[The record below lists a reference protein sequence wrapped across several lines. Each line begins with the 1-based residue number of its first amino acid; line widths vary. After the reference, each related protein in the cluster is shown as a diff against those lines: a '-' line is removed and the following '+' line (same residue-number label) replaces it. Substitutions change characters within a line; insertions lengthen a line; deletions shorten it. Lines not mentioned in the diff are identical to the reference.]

1 MECDTEQ
8 PSTDTRWDRDS
19 VGAGESIEERWRVT
33 LARQRQRDSAA
44 SEFWIESEVIAL
56 NAWWKSRP
64 VPKEHNIES
73 EFQALAKTWRTETE
87 HLSSVARKIAH
98 PSYLEI
104 IRLGS
109 SYPTK
114 VVPLILKELRKHPGF
129 WFAALE
135 TVTGERPCNDHSDPN
150 KERLIWLKWGKSR
163 GYL

>member
-8 PSTDTRWDRDS
+8 HSTETRWDRDS
-19 VGAGESIEERWRVT
+19 VGTGESIEERWRVT
-33 LARQRQRDSAA
+33 LARQRDSAA
-44 SEFWIESEVIAL
+44 SEFWNESDVIAL
-56 NAWWKSRP
+56 NAWWKLRP
-64 VPKEHNIES
+64 VPKDLNIES
-73 EFQALAKTWRTETE
+73 KFRSLAKTWRTETE

-104 IRLGS
+104 IRLGTF
-109 SYPTK
+109 YPTT
-114 VVPLILKELRKHPGF
+114 VVSLILKELRKHPGF

-135 TVTGERPCNDHSDPN
+135 TVTGERPCNDHGDPN